1 MKRTKK
7 SKPDVRRKFYLSEK
21 QLAKIKEEVTGEA
34 VQMTGLL
41 YLAALAEKGWSEDQ
55 IVEMFETIS
64 RYVNYLD
71 DNIVKIKQVQEIIER
86 HTGMKIKSAW

>member
-1 MKRTKK
+1 MKRAKK

-21 QLAKIKEEVTGEA
+21 QLAKIKEDVTGEA

-64 RYVNYLD
+64 RYVTYLD
-71 DNIVKIKQVQEIIER
+71 DNIVKIKQVQEIIEK